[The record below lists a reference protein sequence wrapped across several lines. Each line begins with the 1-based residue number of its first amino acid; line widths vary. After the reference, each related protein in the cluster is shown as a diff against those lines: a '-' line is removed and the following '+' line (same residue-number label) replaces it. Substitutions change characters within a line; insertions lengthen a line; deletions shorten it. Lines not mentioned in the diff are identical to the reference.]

1 MKGKSKLLKRISA
14 WALCLVVVIATMNMP
29 VFTMEVKAA
38 MFSDSNFDYTAYSG
52 TEVKIEKYIGA
63 GGDVTIPSSV
73 YFSGDGKTYSV
84 IGVLPDSFKGNTSI
98 TSVTLPD
105 TMINIPSDA
114 FRGCTGLTTVIAPKV
129 TFVGSDAFSGCTSL
143 TTVVA
148 PELTEIRS
156 YGFFGCTSLQTIDTS
171 KVAYMGTSAFR
182 NCSLLTSIDL
192 SSLQGQDSAGAN
204 MGWLAA
210 NIFDGCTSL
219 SRVTIPASITAVSN
233 WAFEGC
239 STTVEFLSTTPPTV
253 YNNSFGPNVTFKVP
267 EGTKATY
274 ESAFSAAGVTIAGKI
289 TENKPDPGNGGGNGS
304 GNSDD
309 NSSSSSRV
317 EVHTHTLEWVTVSEP
332 TVNSKGTIELR
343 CTSCGHVAETQYI
356 GNDAVVYE
364 SYANKLEE
372 QFRTV
377 TAGNKVLLELG
388 DWHSVPGYI
397 MERIIESNVDVE
409 LTYRYKGKNYDIVI
423 PAGKGIDLHIQ
434 WYGPLLMYSMYGK

>member
-38 MFSDSNFDYTAYSG
+38 LFYDSNFEYSKYSG

-73 YFSGDGKTYSV
+73 YFPGDRKTYSV
-84 IGVLPDSFKGNTSI
+84 IGVLPGAFQDNTVI
-98 TSVTLPD
+98 TSVTMPD
-105 TMINIPSDA
+105 TMTTIIPMNS
-114 FRGCTGLTTVIAPKV
+114 FKGC
-129 TFVGSDAFSGCTSL
+129 SSL

-148 PELTEIRS
+148 PKVSSIGISAFSGCSSLTTVEIPELTEIGS
-156 YGFFGCTSLQTIDTS
+156 NAFWGCGSLQTIDTS
-171 KVAYMGTSAFR
+171 KVIYIDNGAFKG
-182 NCSLLTSIDL
+182 CSSLASINL
-192 SSLQGQDSAGAN
+192 SSLRGAN
-204 MGWLAA
+204 SSYEGLLSF
-210 NIFDGCTSL
+210 NTFSGCTSL
-219 SRVTIPASITAVSN
+219 TKVTIPASITEIYSN
-233 WAFEGC
+233 AFSGC
-239 STTVEFLSTTPPTV
+239 SMTVEFLGTTPPTV
-253 YNNSFGPNVTFKVP
+253 YSDSFDSAVTFKVP
-267 EGTKATY
+267 EGTKAAY
-274 ESAFSAAGVTIAGKI
+274 ESAFRADGVTVDGKI